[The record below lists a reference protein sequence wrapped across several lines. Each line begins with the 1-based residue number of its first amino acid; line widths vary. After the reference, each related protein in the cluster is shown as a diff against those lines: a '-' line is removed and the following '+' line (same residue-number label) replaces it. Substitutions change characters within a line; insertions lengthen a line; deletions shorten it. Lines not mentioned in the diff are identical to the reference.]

1 MQTSINVSITINYN
15 IYIYITFVLS
25 IIDKFRQMAKGIKTG
40 GRTKGAVN
48 KTTTEIREHFQKLV
62 SDNLEQLDSDLK
74 SLEPLQRLRMVIE
87 LSKFVVP
94 TLRATELNTGAENGL
109 KPLVINLGTGMRPE
123 EIREISEA
131 LENKY

>member
-1 MQTSINVSITINYN
+1 
-15 IYIYITFVLS
+15 
-25 IIDKFRQMAKGIKTG
+25 MATGIKTG

-48 KTTTEIREHFQKLV
+48 KTTAEIREHFQKLV
-62 SDNLEQLDSDLK
+62 SDNLEQLDNDLK
-74 SLEPLQRLRMVIE
+74 SLEPLQRLKMIVE

-94 TLRATELNTGAENGL
+94 TLKATELTATKENGFN
-109 KPLVINLGTGMRPE
+109 PITINLGTGMCPE

>member
-1 MQTSINVSITINYN
+1 
-15 IYIYITFVLS
+15 
-25 IIDKFRQMAKGIKTG
+25 MAKGIKTG
-40 GRTKGAVN
+40 GRTAGAVN
-48 KTTTEIREHFQKLV
+48 KTTAEIREHFQNLV

-74 SLEPLQRLRMVIE
+74 SLEPLQRLKMVIE

-94 TLRATELNTGAENGL
+94 TLKATEVTAGAENGFN
-109 KPLVINLGTGMRPE
+109 PIVINLGTGMRPE